1 MTEDFQ
7 IHPAARD
14 EFHDT
19 LRYFGSIDLVQK
31 SKLAFDFE
39 AVFFD
44 YVDVIL
50 ANPRLYNLR
59 QHSTR
64 RVNLLPRFGEYYI
77 AAHMI
82 WLEKVVILAVA
93 HAKRRP
99 HYWRD
104 RITQAKEHFNS

>member
-1 MTEDFQ
+1 MTEDFH

-19 LRYFGSIDLVQK
+19 LRYYGGIDLTQK

-39 AVFFD
+39 AVFYD
-44 YVDVIL
+44 YMNVIL

-59 QHSTR
+59 KHSTR

-77 AAHMI
+77 AYMI
-82 WLEKVVILAVA
+82 WQEKVIILAIA

-99 HYWRD
+99 YYWRD
-104 RITQAKEHFNS
+104 RIGQSKEMF